1 MTNDLEAPQEEM
13 AMELDPN
20 APLVEVKCSVMRRLT
35 GLAVLFLLGTLLL
48 YIAFVQPPEEL
59 EWQVF
64 LILFG
69 LGIMYSGEKMRKA
82 TLESIILTSEGLFSS
97 NGTKLVGIENV
108 KSIDRGVFAFK
119 PSNGFTVLM
128 HERQARAWQ
137 PGLWWRY
144 GRRLGVGGVV
154 QASQTK
160 SMAEVMAVIVHQRA
174 SAPNP

>member
-1 MTNDLEAPQEEM
+1 MTNDLETPQEEP

-20 APLVEVKCSVMRRLT
+20 APLVEVKCSIMRRLT

-48 YIAFVQPPEEL
+48 YIAFVKPPEEL
-59 EWQVF
+59 WWQAF
-64 LILFG
+64 LLLFG
-69 LGIMYSGEKMRKA
+69 AGIMYLGEKMRKA
-82 TLESIILTSEGLFSS
+82 TLESVILTSEGLFSS
-97 NGTKLVGIENV
+97 NGTQLVAIENV

-128 HERQARAWQ
+128 HERQSQAWQ

-160 SMAEVMAVIVHQRA
+160 SMAEVMAVLVHNKA
-174 SAPNP
+174 NAANS